1 MIKRS
6 TLKIGLILSLLGP
19 LSLWAVESDWEE
31 DAELNDTAAVADVE
45 VVQVTD
51 LQQLGQEALEHNI
64 PIVLMLSAEGCG
76 WCIKLEEEHFKPM
89 LRSGD
94 YEQKALIRQ
103 FKIDDY
109 LAVRDFDGKM
119 VDPDV
124 INTRYSAFVTP
135 TVIYL
140 DGHGSELAKRMVG
153 LSTGHYYGSYVDMSI
168 DESLDKLRRH
178 TPLKAKLAQLSAQ

>member
-1 MIKRS
+1 MIARK
-6 TLKIGLILSLLGP
+6 TLAIGLILSLLGP
-19 LSLWAVESDWEE
+19 LSLVAVESDG
-31 DAELNDTAAVADVE
+31 DGADVE
-45 VVQVTD
+45 MVEVIKVTD
-51 LQQLGQEALEHNI
+51 LQNLGREALERNI
-64 PIVLMLSAEGCG
+64 PIVMMLSAEGCS

-119 VDPDV
+119 VSPDK
-124 INTRYSAFVTP
+124 ISSRYSAFVTP

-140 DGHGSELAKRMVG
+140 DGNGSELANRMVG
-153 LSTGHYYGSYVDMSI
+153 LTTGHYYGSYVDMSI
-168 DESLDKLRRH
+168 DESLDKLRRN
-178 TPLKAKLAQLSAQ
+178 TPIKAKLAKLTSQ